1 MRGMSDR
8 KSDGSGMDV
17 YLRLLEYAKPHWR
30 MFLFSLLGM
39 AGFAA
44 ADVSFVALMRPLLD
58 GSFVDKDP
66 AIIARMP
73 WVILGLFLLRGVS
86 AFVSAYCMAW
96 VGRQVIKALRSQ
108 IFDQY
113 LRLPVAF
120 ACRAAASIRA

>member
-73 WVILGLFLLRGVS
+73 WSCRRLWPSSIGTLRMLQRLGTFIHILIV
-86 AFVSAYCMAW
+86 
-96 VGRQVIKALRSQ
+96 
-108 IFDQY
+108 
-113 LRLPVAF
+113 
-120 ACRAAASIRA
+120 